1 MTTVTENDLRE
12 IKNLIIQLSE
22 RTDNQYKQLNQ
33 KINDLTLDVAVM
45 KETLVGVNKR
55 FDDVNISVNKRFDD
69 INISVNK
76 RFDDVNISVNKRFDD
91 VNKRLDDWKP
101 QITKAIDK
109 TDNVAEKMSILS
121 EKVGELKNWRQVA
134 IIVITGLIT
143 TLFWL
148 LRDGRF

>member
-1 MTTVTENDLRE
+1 MTTVTENDLKE
-12 IKNLIIQLSE
+12 IKELIIQLSD
-22 RTDNQYKQLNQ
+22 RTNNQYTQLNQ

-45 KETLVGVNKR
+45 KESLLG
-55 FDDVNISVNKRFDD
+55 
-69 INISVNK
+69 
-76 RFDDVNISVNKRFDD
+76 VNKRFDD

-109 TDNVAEKMSILS
+109 TDNVSEKMSVLS